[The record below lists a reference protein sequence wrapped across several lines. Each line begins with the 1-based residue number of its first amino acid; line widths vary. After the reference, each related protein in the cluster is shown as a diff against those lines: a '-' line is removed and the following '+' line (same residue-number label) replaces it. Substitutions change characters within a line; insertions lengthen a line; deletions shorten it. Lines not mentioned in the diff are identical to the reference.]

1 MSRKRKLKPGVK
13 KFLTLVKRLIVLIL
27 LVGIGL
33 TVYAMLEPADNN
45 ATPITAD
52 YTLIKENSRSVY
64 IVRSADDVVIV
75 PSIVISY
82 ATNKNYIAVRHTE
95 VPASDDI
102 KPDFTKYS
110 YWLISPGSST
120 PTGPLTDEQF
130 SAAIADKNLNFDE
143 WTGT

>member
-1 MSRKRKLKPGVK
+1 MSRKRKLKPGVR
-13 KFLTLVKRLIVLIL
+13 KFLTLIKRLILLIL
-27 LVGIGL
+27 LIGIGL

-45 ATPITAD
+45 ATPITSD

-64 IVRSADDVVIV
+64 IVRSTDNVVII

-82 ATNKNYIAVRHTE
+82 ATDKNYIAVRHTE

-110 YWLISPGSST
+110 YWLISPDSST

-130 SAAIADKNLNFDE
+130 SATTTDKNLNFAE
-143 WTGT
+143 WIGT